1 MNETKL
7 TMTEWLAKQKAEQL
21 KRKQA
26 QWKYEDA
33 SGETEEAIER
43 WKERNEEN

>member
-7 TMTEWLAKQKAEQL
+7 TMTEWLAKQRAEQL

-26 QWKYEDA
+26 QWKYEDE
-33 SGETEEAIER
+33 SGETEAAIEQWR
-43 WKERNEEN
+43 EQREED